1 MTLEKNQNKLRGT
14 GISFEET
21 LETNAYAILHV
32 VEDGIERITYTP
44 KVRKHETP
52 ILMLHGMWHGAW
64 CWEPWQKFIASQGW
78 ETISFSLPAG
88 DRTTLVVYDVAGNRI
103 RTLVNQDLEAGDH
116 QVIWNG
122 SDEGGRQVAAGIYL
136 YRLDSGSVHEV
147 KRMTL
152 VR

>member
-1 MTLEKNQNKLRGT
+1 MKKRIFLGLPCLVLAAGLVVAGTHGKGVYSISIPVGSDADDADIPLPARLSQNVPNPFNPMT
-14 GISFEET
+14 
-21 LETNAYAILHV
+21 
-32 VEDGIERITYTP
+32 
-44 KVRKHETP
+44 
-52 ILMLHGMWHGAW
+52 
-64 CWEPWQKFIASQGW
+64 
-78 ETISFSLPAG
+78 TISFSLPAG
-88 DRTTLVVYDVAGNRI
+88 GRVTLVVYDVAGNRI